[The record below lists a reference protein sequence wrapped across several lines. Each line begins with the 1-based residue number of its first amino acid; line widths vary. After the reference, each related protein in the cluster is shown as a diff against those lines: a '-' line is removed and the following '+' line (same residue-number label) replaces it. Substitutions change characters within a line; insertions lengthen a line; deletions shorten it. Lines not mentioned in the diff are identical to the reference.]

1 MIKYQKYK
9 EKATEI
15 LALTG
20 YTHEDD
26 LYFHDGTE
34 RAIQRPVDPDQ
45 QRAYYSGN
53 KKGTRWKTTCAP
65 ISFERCFSWPIRWQG
80 KDMKKTGLWNR
91 VLPAFWEQI
100 SPRYWFSRF

>member
-1 MIKYQKYK
+1 MRKSPMIKYQKYK

-53 KKGTRWKTTCAP
+53 KKGTR
-65 ISFERCFSWPIRWQG
+65 
-80 KDMKKTGLWNR
+80 
-91 VLPAFWEQI
+91 
-100 SPRYWFSRF
+100 